1 MAYSILIID
10 DDLDMRVFLKTLTST
25 AGYRPTVCQDGEK
38 GLAAARQSRPD
49 CIILDVMMPGDGGA
63 ITYKALKQDENLK
76 TVPVLMLSA
85 VAPKAFLHYLKM
97 LNANLE
103 TALPEPEAYLQKP
116 PEASEVLETL
126 ARLAGDAKP
135 GSGKGA

>member
-1 MAYSILIID
+1 
-10 DDLDMRVFLKTLTST
+10 
-25 AGYRPTVCQDGEK
+25 
-38 GLAAARQSRPD
+38 
-49 CIILDVMMPGDGGA
+49 MMPGDGGA